1 MVKETVE
8 RKCIVEGI
16 VKPQED
22 LLRFVEFNNEL
33 LPDFNKKL
41 PGKGIYITSNRLFL
55 EKAIEKKLFNKI
67 SKHNL
72 KIADDLIDIVEN
84 LLKQKALD
92 SMNIARKSGALLTGF
107 EKVKEAIKKNNV
119 EFIIQAI
126 DAGHDGK
133 EKMALLA
140 KSLEIFNLFSIDELD
155 ATLNKSNT
163 VHIAILKNDTSR
175 MVYHNLKKYQNFLL

>member
-55 EKAIEKKLFNKI
+55 EKAIEKKY
-67 SKHNL
+67 
-72 KIADDLIDIVEN
+72 LIRLV
-84 LLKQKALD
+84 
-92 SMNIARKSGALLTGF
+92 S
-107 EKVKEAIKKNNV
+107 
-119 EFIIQAI
+119 II
-126 DAGHDGK
+126 
-133 EKMALLA
+133 
-140 KSLEIFNLFSIDELD
+140 
-155 ATLNKSNT
+155 
-163 VHIAILKNDTSR
+163 
-175 MVYHNLKKYQNFLL
+175 